1 MHTYKWL
8 AIETSTDMLS
18 LAIASTHG
26 DTSEVWTYTSQG
38 GAKSSQLV
46 LPEIVRL
53 MEDAQIGFTDLT
65 AVVFGKGPGSFT
77 GLRTACSVAQ
87 GLAFGA
93 GVPVLP
99 IDTLLAVAEEARYQ
113 IAQKQQQQKQHQK
126 QHQQLEH
133 LEHLEHLEQLPEQ
146 TQRFFVAM
154 DARMDQVYTAA
165 YEWRSA
171 WQCVQAPSVQSPED
185 ICVPTEW
192 KDLDFTTV
200 GNAWDA
206 FATRWPTTLSVKH
219 MHATP
224 TAQASLRLAPIAFEQ
239 GLAVLPEQALPIYIR
254 DKVAQTTQEREQLK
268 LISTIS
274 T

>member
-18 LAIASTHG
+18 LAIASTQG
-26 DTSEVWTYTSQG
+26 DSSEVWTHTSQG

-53 MEDAQIGFTDLT
+53 MDEAQIRFTDLT

-99 IDTLLAVAEEARYQ
+99 IDTLLAVAEDARYQ
-113 IAQKQQQQKQHQK
+113 NVQQKQQQKQ
-126 QHQQLEH
+126 QQP
-133 LEHLEHLEQLPEQ
+133 EQVPQQ
-146 TQRFFVAM
+146 TQRYFVAM

-165 YEWRSA
+165 YEWRSE
-171 WQCVQAPSVQSPED
+171 WQCVQAPSVNSPEN
-185 ICVPTEW
+185 ISVPTEW
-192 KDLDFTTV
+192 KDLEFTTV
-200 GNAWDA
+200 GNTWDA
-206 FATRWPTTLSVKH
+206 FAARWPAELSGQH
-219 MHATP
+219 MYAMP
-224 TAQASLRLAPIAFEQ
+224 TAQALLRLTPVAFGQ
-239 GLAVLPEQALPIYIR
+239 GLAVPPEEALPLYIR
-254 DKVAQTTQEREQLK
+254 DKVAQTTQQREQLK
-268 LISTIS
+268 LATTIS

>member
-8 AIETSTDMLS
+8 AIETSTDILS
-18 LAIASTHG
+18 LAIASTQG
-26 DTSEVWTYTSQG
+26 DSSEVWTHTSQG
-38 GAKSSQLV
+38 GAQSSQLV

-53 MEDAQIGFTDLT
+53 MDGAQIGFTDLT

-99 IDTLLAVAEEARYQ
+99 IDTLLAVAEDARDQ
-113 IAQKQQQQKQHQK
+113 SFQQQQQQKQHQT
-126 QHQQLEH
+126 QHHQI
-133 LEHLEHLEQLPEQ
+133 EQLPEQ

-165 YEWRSA
+165 YEWRSE

-185 ICVPTEW
+185 ICLPTEW

-206 FATRWPTTLSVKH
+206 FATRWSTTLSVKH

-224 TAQASLRLAPIAFEQ
+224 TAQALLRLAPIAFEQ

-268 LISTIS
+268 LIPTIS

>member
-8 AIETSTDMLS
+8 AIETSTDILS
-18 LAIASTHG
+18 LAIASTQG
-26 DTSEVWTYTSQG
+26 DKSQVWAHTSQG

-53 MEDAQIGFTDLT
+53 MEEAHMGFADLT

-93 GVPVLP
+93 GISVLP
-99 IDTLLAVAEEARYQ
+99 IDTLLAVAEDARYQ
-113 IAQKQQQQKQHQK
+113 STQKIQQQIQHQTH
-126 QHQQLEH
+126 HQQ
-133 LEHLEHLEQLPEQ
+133 LEQLPEE

-165 YEWRSA
+165 YEWRSE
-171 WQCVQAPSVQSPED
+171 WQCVQAPSVNSPEN
-185 ICVPTEW
+185 ISVPTEW
-192 KDLDFTTV
+192 KDLAFTTV
-200 GNAWDA
+200 GNTWDA
-206 FATRWPTTLSVKH
+206 FAARWPAELSGQH
-219 MHATP
+219 MYAMP
-224 TAQASLRLAPIAFEQ
+224 TAQALLRLSPVAFGQ
-239 GLAVLPEQALPIYIR
+239 GLAVLPEDALPLYIR
-254 DKVAQTTQEREQLK
+254 DKVAQTTQERAQFK
-268 LISTIS
+268 LATTIS

>member
-18 LAIASTHG
+18 LAIASTQG
-26 DTSEVWTYTSQG
+26 DKSQVWAHTSQG

-53 MEDAQIGFTDLT
+53 MDEAQIRFADLT

-93 GVPVLP
+93 GISVLP
-99 IDTLLAVAEEARYQ
+99 IDTLLAVAEDARYQ
-113 IAQKQQQQKQHQK
+113 STQQLQQQIQHQTH
-126 QHQQLEH
+126 HQQLEE
-133 LEHLEHLEQLPEQ
+133 LGQPSQ
-146 TQRFFVAM
+146 QPQRFFVAM

-165 YEWRSA
+165 YEWRSD
-171 WQCVQAPSVQSPED
+171 WQCVQAPSVNSPEN
-185 ICVPTEW
+185 ISVPTEW
-192 KDLDFTTV
+192 KDLAFTTV
-200 GNAWDA
+200 GNACDA
-206 FATRWPTTLSVKH
+206 FATRWPAELSGQH
-219 MHATP
+219 MSAMP
-224 TAQASLRLAPIAFEQ
+224 TAQALLRLSPVAFGQ
-239 GLAVLPEQALPIYIR
+239 GLAVPPEDALPLYIR
-254 DKVAQTTQEREQLK
+254 DKVAQTTQERAQLK
-268 LISTIS
+268 LATTIS

>member
-18 LAIASTHG
+18 LAIASTQG
-26 DTSEVWTYTSQG
+26 DKSHVWAHTSQG
-38 GAKSSQLV
+38 GTKSSQLL

-53 MEDAQIGFTDLT
+53 MEEAQMRFADLT

-93 GVPVLP
+93 GVLVLP
-99 IDTLLAVAEEARYQ
+99 IDTLLAVAEDARYQ
-113 IAQKQQQQKQHQK
+113 SVQQKQQQT
-126 QHQQLEH
+126 QQQP
-133 LEHLEHLEQLPEQ
+133 EQLPQQ

-165 YEWRSA
+165 YEWRSE
-171 WQCVQAPSVQSPED
+171 WQCVQDPSVNSPEK
-185 ICVPTEW
+185 ICIPAEW
-192 KDLDFTTV
+192 KDLEFSTV

-206 FATRWPTTLSVKH
+206 FATRWPTEFSGKN
-219 MHATP
+219 MHAMP
-224 TAQASLRLAPIAFEQ
+224 TAQALLRLSPIAFEQ
-239 GLAVLPEQALPIYIR
+239 GLAVSPENALPLYIR

-268 LISTIS
+268 LATTIS
-274 T
+274 K

>member
-18 LAIASTHG
+18 LAIASTQG
-26 DTSEVWTYTSQG
+26 DKSQVWAHTSQG

-53 MEDAQIGFTDLT
+53 MDEAHMGFADLT

-93 GVPVLP
+93 GISVLP
-99 IDTLLAVAEEARYQ
+99 IDTLLAVAEDARYHS
-113 IAQKQQQQKQHQK
+113 AQQLQQQIQQQT
-126 QHQQLEH
+126 QQQLD
-133 LEHLEHLEQLPEQ
+133 QLDQLDQLSQQP
-146 TQRFFVAM
+146 QRFFVAM

-165 YEWRSA
+165 YEWRSE
-171 WQCVQAPSVQSPED
+171 WQCVQAPSVNSPGN
-185 ICVPTEW
+185 ISVPTEW
-192 KDLDFTTV
+192 KDLAFTTV

-206 FATRWPTTLSVKH
+206 FAARSPAELSGQH
-219 MHATP
+219 MHAMP
-224 TAQASLRLAPIAFEQ
+224 TALALLRLSPVAFGQ
-239 GLAVLPEQALPIYIR
+239 GLSVPPEDALPLYIR
-254 DKVAQTTQEREQLK
+254 DKVAQTTQERAQLK
-268 LISTIS
+268 LATTIS

>member
-18 LAIASTHG
+18 LAIASTQG
-26 DTSEVWTYTSQG
+26 DKSQVWAHTSQG

-53 MEDAQIGFTDLT
+53 MEEAQIRFTDLT

-93 GVPVLP
+93 GISVLP
-99 IDTLLAVAEEARYQ
+99 IDTLLAVAEDARYQ
-113 IAQKQQQQKQHQK
+113 STQQIQHQTH
-126 QHQQLEH
+126 HQQ
-133 LEHLEHLEQLPEQ
+133 LEQLPEE

-165 YEWRSA
+165 YEWRSE
-171 WQCVQAPSVQSPED
+171 WQCVQAPSVNSPEN
-185 ICVPTEW
+185 ISVPTKW
-192 KDLDFTTV
+192 KDLAFTSV
-200 GNAWDA
+200 GNTWDA
-206 FATRWPTTLSVKH
+206 FAARWPAELSGHH
-219 MHATP
+219 MYAMP
-224 TAQASLRLAPIAFEQ
+224 TAQALLRLSPVAFGQ
-239 GLAVLPEQALPIYIR
+239 GLAVPPEEALPHYIR
-254 DKVAQTTQEREQLK
+254 DKVAQTTQERAQLK
-268 LISTIS
+268 LATTIS

>member
-1 MHTYKWL
+1 MRTYKWL

-18 LAIASTHG
+18 LAIALTQG
-26 DTSEVWTYTSQG
+26 DTSEVWVHTSQG

-53 MEDAQIGFTDLT
+53 MQEAQIPFKDLT

-93 GVPVLP
+93 GIPVLP
-99 IDTLLAVAEEARYQ
+99 IDTLLAVAQDAHYQ
-113 IAQKQQQQKQHQK
+113 SAQQTQQQ
-126 QHQQLEH
+126 
-133 LEHLEHLEQLPEQ
+133 LEQLPEEVK
-146 TQRFFVAM
+146 RFFVAM
-154 DARMDQVYTAA
+154 DARMDQAYTAA
-165 YEWRSA
+165 YEWRSE
-171 WQCVQAPSVQSPED
+171 WQCVQSPSVQSPED

-192 KDLDFTTV
+192 KDLDFITV

-206 FATRWPTTLSVKH
+206 FATRWPNAFSSKH
-219 MHATP
+219 MHAMP
-224 TAQASLRLAPIAFEQ
+224 TAQALLRLAPIAFEQ

-254 DKVAQTTQEREQLK
+254 DKVAQTTLEREQLK
-268 LISTIS
+268 LATTIS

>member
-18 LAIASTHG
+18 LAIAWTQG
-26 DTSEVWTYTSQG
+26 DKSQVWAHTSQG

-53 MEDAQIGFTDLT
+53 MEEAQMRFADLT

-93 GVPVLP
+93 GVLVLP
-99 IDTLLAVAEEARYQ
+99 IDTLLAVAEDARYQ
-113 IAQKQQQQKQHQK
+113 SVHQKQQQQ
-126 QHQQLEH
+126 QQQTQQQP
-133 LEHLEHLEQLPEQ
+133 EQLPQQ

-165 YEWRSA
+165 YEWRSD
-171 WQCVQAPSVQSPED
+171 WQCVQAPSVLSPED

-192 KDLDFTTV
+192 KDLEFTTV
-200 GNAWDA
+200 GNAWDG
-206 FATRWPTTLSVKH
+206 FAMRWPATLSSKH
-219 MHATP
+219 IHAMP
-224 TAQASLRLAPIAFEQ
+224 TAEALLRLAPVAFEQ
-239 GLAVLPEQALPIYIR
+239 GLAVSPENALPLYIR

-268 LISTIS
+268 LATTIS
-274 T
+274 K

>member
-18 LAIASTHG
+18 LAIASTQG
-26 DTSEVWTYTSQG
+26 DTSEVWGHTSQG

-53 MEDAQIGFTDLT
+53 MEEAQIRFTDLT

-99 IDTLLAVAEEARYQ
+99 IDTLLAVAEDARYQ
-113 IAQKQQQQKQHQK
+113 SAQQKQQQT
-126 QHQQLEH
+126 QQQQQ
-133 LEHLEHLEQLPEQ
+133 LEQLPEEA
-146 TQRFFVAM
+146 QRFFVAM

-165 YEWRSA
+165 YEWRSE
-171 WQCVQAPSVQSPED
+171 WQCVQAPSVLSPED

-200 GNAWDA
+200 GNAWDT

-219 MHATP
+219 MHAMP
-224 TAQASLRLAPIAFEQ
+224 TAQALLRLAPVAFEQ
-239 GLAVLPEQALPIYIR
+239 GLAVPPEQALPIYIR

-268 LISTIS
+268 LTSTIS

>member
-18 LAIASTHG
+18 LAIASTQG
-26 DTSEVWTYTSQG
+26 DASEVWAHTSQG

-46 LPEIVRL
+46 LPEVVRL
-53 MEDAQIGFTDLT
+53 MDEAQMRFTDLT

-93 GVPVLP
+93 GVLVLP
-99 IDTLLAVAEEARYQ
+99 IDTLLAVAEDARYQ
-113 IAQKQQQQKQHQK
+113 NAQQKHQHKHQQTQQQP
-126 QHQQLEH
+126 
-133 LEHLEHLEQLPEQ
+133 EQLTLQE
-146 TQRFFVAM
+146 QRFFVAM

-165 YEWRSA
+165 YEWRSD
-171 WQCVQAPSVQSPED
+171 WQCVQAPSVSSPEN
-185 ICVPTEW
+185 ISVPIEW
-192 KDLDFTTV
+192 KDLAFTTV

-206 FATRWPTTLSVKH
+206 FATRWPAELSGKH
-219 MHATP
+219 RHAMP
-224 TAQASLRLAPIAFEQ
+224 AAQALLRLAPFAWSQ
-239 GLAVLPEQALPIYIR
+239 GLAVPPEEALPLYIR

>member
-18 LAIASTHG
+18 LAIAWTQG
-26 DTSEVWTYTSQG
+26 DKSQVWAHTSQG

-53 MEDAQIGFTDLT
+53 MEEAQMRFADLT
-65 AVVFGKGPGSFT
+65 AVVLGKGPGSFT

-93 GVPVLP
+93 GVLVLP
-99 IDTLLAVAEEARYQ
+99 IDTLLAVAEDARYQ
-113 IAQKQQQQKQHQK
+113 NVQKKQQQT
-126 QHQQLEH
+126 QQQP
-133 LEHLEHLEQLPEQ
+133 EQLPQQ
-146 TQRFFVAM
+146 TQRFFVTM

-165 YEWRSA
+165 YEWRSD
-171 WQCVQAPSVQSPED
+171 WQCVQAPSVLSPED

-192 KDLDFTTV
+192 KDLEFTTV
-200 GNAWDA
+200 GNAWDG
-206 FATRWPTTLSVKH
+206 FAMRWPATLSSKH
-219 MHATP
+219 IHAMP
-224 TAQASLRLAPIAFEQ
+224 TAEALLRLAPVTFEQ
-239 GLAVLPEQALPIYIR
+239 GLAVSPENALPLYIR

-268 LISTIS
+268 LATTIS
-274 T
+274 K

>member
-18 LAIASTHG
+18 LAITSTQG
-26 DTSEVWTYTSQG
+26 DTSEVWGHTSQG

-53 MEDAQIGFTDLT
+53 MEEAQICFTDLT

-99 IDTLLAVAEEARYQ
+99 IDTLLAVAEDARYQ
-113 IAQKQQQQKQHQK
+113 NVQQKQQKTQQP
-126 QHQQLEH
+126 
-133 LEHLEHLEQLPEQ
+133 EQLPEEAK
-146 TQRFFVAM
+146 RFFVAM

-165 YEWRSA
+165 YEWRSE
-171 WQCVQAPSVQSPED
+171 WQCVQAPSVLSPED

-200 GNAWDA
+200 GNAWDT
-206 FATRWPTTLSVKH
+206 FATRWPTTLSVKN
-219 MHATP
+219 MHAMP
-224 TAQASLRLAPIAFEQ
+224 TAQALLRLAPVAFEQ
-239 GLAVLPEQALPIYIR
+239 GLAVSPENALPIYIR

-268 LISTIS
+268 LTSTIS

>member
-18 LAIASTHG
+18 LAIASTQG
-26 DTSEVWTYTSQG
+26 DKSQVWAHTSQG

-53 MEDAQIGFTDLT
+53 MEEAHMGFADLT

-93 GVPVLP
+93 GISVLP
-99 IDTLLAVAEEARYQ
+99 IDTLLAVAEDARYQ
-113 IAQKQQQQKQHQK
+113 NVQKKQQQT
-126 QHQQLEH
+126 QQ
-133 LEHLEHLEQLPEQ
+133 QPEQ
-146 TQRFFVAM
+146 IPQQPQRFFVAM

-165 YEWRSA
+165 YEWRSE
-171 WQCVQAPSVQSPED
+171 WQCVQEPSVNSPEN
-185 ICVPTEW
+185 ISVPTKW
-192 KDLDFTTV
+192 KDLAFTSV
-200 GNAWDA
+200 GNTWDA
-206 FATRWPTTLSVKH
+206 FAARWPAELSGQH
-219 MHATP
+219 MYAMP
-224 TAQASLRLAPIAFEQ
+224 TAQALLRLSPVAFGQ
-239 GLAVLPEQALPIYIR
+239 GLAVPPEEALPHYIR
-254 DKVAQTTQEREQLK
+254 DKVAQTTQERAQLK
-268 LISTIS
+268 LATTIS

>member
-18 LAIASTHG
+18 MAIASTQG
-26 DTSEVWTYTSQG
+26 DKFQVWVHASQG

-53 MEDAQIGFTDLT
+53 MDEAQIRFADLT

-99 IDTLLAVAEEARYQ
+99 IDTLLAVAEDARYQ
-113 IAQKQQQQKQHQK
+113 KAQ
-126 QHQQLEH
+126 QHQQQTQQQPEQP
-133 LEHLEHLEQLPEQ
+133 EQLSQQP
-146 TQRFFVAM
+146 QRFYVAM

-165 YEWRSA
+165 YEWRSD
-171 WQCVQAPSVQSPED
+171 WQCVQAPSVCFPEE
-185 ICVPTEW
+185 ISVPTEW
-192 KDLDFTTV
+192 KDLEFITV
-200 GNAWDA
+200 GNTWDA
-206 FATRWPTTLSVKH
+206 FTARSPAELSGKH
-219 MHATP
+219 MHAMP
-224 TAQASLRLAPIAFEQ
+224 TAQALLRLSPIAFEQ
-239 GLAVLPEQALPIYIR
+239 GLAVSPENALPLYIR
-254 DKVAQTTQEREQLK
+254 DKVAQTTQERAQLK
-268 LISTIS
+268 LATTIS
-274 T
+274 I

>member
-18 LAIASTHG
+18 LAITSTQG
-26 DTSEVWTYTSQG
+26 DTSEVWGHTSQG

-53 MEDAQIGFTDLT
+53 MEEAQIRFTDLT

-99 IDTLLAVAEEARYQ
+99 IDTLLAVAEDARYQ
-113 IAQKQQQQKQHQK
+113 SAQQKQQQT
-126 QHQQLEH
+126 QQQQQ
-133 LEHLEHLEQLPEQ
+133 LEQLPEEAK
-146 TQRFFVAM
+146 RFFVAM

-165 YEWRSA
+165 YEWRSE
-171 WQCVQAPSVQSPED
+171 WQCVQSPSVQSPED

-192 KDLDFTTV
+192 KDLDFITV

-206 FATRWPTTLSVKH
+206 FATRWPNALSSKH
-219 MHATP
+219 MHAMP
-224 TAQASLRLAPIAFEQ
+224 TAQALLRLAPIAFEQ
-239 GLAVLPEQALPIYIR
+239 GLDVLPEQALPIYIR
-254 DKVAQTTQEREQLK
+254 DKVAQTTLEREQLK
-268 LISTIS
+268 LATTIS

>member
-8 AIETSTDMLS
+8 ALETSTDLLS
-18 LAIASTHG
+18 LAVASSHG
-26 DTSEVWTYTSQG
+26 DASQVWAHTSAG

-53 MEDAQIGFTDLT
+53 MEDAHMRFTDLT

-87 GLAFGA
+87 GLAYGA

-99 IDTLLAVAEEARYQ
+99 IDTLLAVAEDARFQ
-113 IAQKQQQQKQHQK
+113 NMHL
-126 QHQQLEH
+126 QQL
-133 LEHLEHLEQLPEQ
+133 QQTMQQIVKPED

-165 YEWRSA
+165 YEWQSG
-171 WQCVQAPSVQSPED
+171 WHCVQAPSVDSPEN
-185 ICVPTEW
+185 ICIPTQW
-192 KDLDFTTV
+192 KDHDFTTA

-206 FATRWPTTLSVKH
+206 FSARWPTASAGKH
-219 MHATP
+219 MHAMP
-224 TAQASLRLAPIAFEQ
+224 TAQALLRLAPVAFEQ
-239 GLAVLPEQALPIYIR
+239 GLAVSPEDALPIYIR
-254 DKVAQTTQEREQLK
+254 DKVAQTTQEREQIK
-268 LISTIS
+268 LASTMSI
-274 T
+274 

>member
-8 AIETSTDMLS
+8 AIETSTDILS
-18 LAIASTHG
+18 LAIASTQG
-26 DTSEVWTYTSQG
+26 DSSEVWTHTSQG
-38 GAKSSQLV
+38 GAQSSQLV

-53 MEDAQIGFTDLT
+53 MDGAQIGFTDLT

-99 IDTLLAVAEEARYQ
+99 IDTLLAVAEDARHQ
-113 IAQKQQQQKQHQK
+113 SLQQQQQQKQHQTR
-126 QHQQLEH
+126 HQQLEQ
-133 LEHLEHLEQLPEQ
+133 LEQLEQLPEEA
-146 TQRFFVAM
+146 QRFFVAM

-165 YEWRSA
+165 YEWRSE
-171 WQCVQAPSVQSPED
+171 WQCVQAPSVLSPED

-192 KDLDFTTV
+192 KDLEFTTV
-200 GNAWDA
+200 GNAWDG
-206 FATRWPTTLSVKH
+206 FAMRWPATLSSKH
-219 MHATP
+219 MHAMP
-224 TAQASLRLAPIAFEQ
+224 TAEALLRLAPVAFEQ
-239 GLAVLPEQALPIYIR
+239 GLAVSPENALPLYIR

-268 LISTIS
+268 LATTIS

>member
-8 AIETSTDMLS
+8 AIETSTDILS
-18 LAIASTHG
+18 LAIASTQG
-26 DTSEVWTYTSQG
+26 DKSQVWAHTSQG

-53 MEDAQIGFTDLT
+53 MEDAQIRFTDLT

-93 GVPVLP
+93 GISVLP
-99 IDTLLAVAEEARYQ
+99 IDTLLAVAEDARYQ
-113 IAQKQQQQKQHQK
+113 STQKIQQQIQHQTH
-126 QHQQLEH
+126 HQQ
-133 LEHLEHLEQLPEQ
+133 LEQLPEEA
-146 TQRFFVAM
+146 QRFFVAM

-165 YEWRSA
+165 YEWRSE
-171 WQCVQAPSVQSPED
+171 WQCVQAPSVNSPEN
-185 ICVPTEW
+185 ISVPTEW
-192 KDLDFTTV
+192 KDLAFITV

-206 FATRWPTTLSVKH
+206 FAARWSAELSGQH
-219 MHATP
+219 MYAMP
-224 TAQASLRLAPIAFEQ
+224 TAQALLRLSPVAFGQ
-239 GLAVLPEQALPIYIR
+239 GLSVPPEDALPLYIR
-254 DKVAQTTQEREQLK
+254 DKVAQTTQERAQLK
-268 LISTIS
+268 LATTIS

>member
-18 LAIASTHG
+18 LAIASTQG
-26 DTSEVWTYTSQG
+26 DTSEVWTHTSQG

-53 MEDAQIGFTDLT
+53 MEEAQIRFTDLT

-99 IDTLLAVAEEARYQ
+99 IDTLLAVAEDARYQ
-113 IAQKQQQQKQHQK
+113 SAQQLQQQTQQQKQP
-126 QHQQLEH
+126 
-133 LEHLEHLEQLPEQ
+133 EQLPEEAK
-146 TQRFFVAM
+146 RFFVAM

-165 YEWRSA
+165 YEWRSE
-171 WQCVQAPSVQSPED
+171 WQCVQSPSVQSPED

-192 KDLDFTTV
+192 KDLDLTTV

-206 FATRWPTTLSVKH
+206 FATRWPNALSSKH
-219 MHATP
+219 MHAMP
-224 TAQASLRLAPIAFEQ
+224 TAQALLRLAPVAFEQ
-239 GLAVLPEQALPIYIR
+239 GLAVPPEQALPIYIR

-268 LISTIS
+268 LTSTIS

>member
-18 LAIASTHG
+18 LALAASHG
-26 DTSEVWTYTSQG
+26 DTSVVWAHTSAG

-53 MEDAQIGFTDLT
+53 MEDAQIRFTDLT

-99 IDTLLAVAEEARYQ
+99 IDTLMAVAEDARYQ
-113 IAQKQQQQKQHQK
+113 NAQQQQ
-126 QHQQLEH
+126 QQT
-133 LEHLEHLEQLPEQ
+133 QLQPEQ
-146 TQRFFVAM
+146 PPEEAQRFFVAM

-165 YEWRSA
+165 YAWRSG
-171 WQCVQAPSVQSPED
+171 WQCVQAPSVNAPED
-185 ICVPTEW
+185 ICVPTPW

-206 FATRWPTTLSVKH
+206 FSTRWPTALASKH
-219 MHATP
+219 MHAMP
-224 TAQASLRLAPIAFEQ
+224 TAQALLRLSPLACEQ
-239 GLAVLPEQALPIYIR
+239 GLAVPPEDALPVYIR
-254 DKVAQTTQEREQLK
+254 DKVAQTTQEREQIK
-268 LISTIS
+268 LATTIS

>member
-18 LAIASTHG
+18 LAIASTQG
-26 DTSEVWTYTSQG
+26 DASEVWVHTSHG
-38 GAKSSQLV
+38 GAKSSQLA
-46 LPEIVRL
+46 LPEIVQL
-53 MEDAQIGFTDLT
+53 MKEAQIRFTDLT

-99 IDTLLAVAEEARYQ
+99 IDTLLAVAEDARYQ
-113 IAQKQQQQKQHQK
+113 NAQQKQQQT
-126 QHQQLEH
+126 QQQP
-133 LEHLEHLEQLPEQ
+133 EQLTLQE
-146 TQRFFVAM
+146 QRFFVAM

-165 YEWRSA
+165 YEWRTH
-171 WQCVQAPSVQSPED
+171 WQCVQAPSVSSPEN
-185 ICVPTEW
+185 ISIPTEW
-192 KDLDFTTV
+192 KDLEFTTV

-206 FATRWPTTLSVKH
+206 FATRWPAKFSGKH
-219 MHATP
+219 RHAMP
-224 TAQASLRLAPIAFEQ
+224 TAQALLRLAPFAWSQ
-239 GLAVLPEQALPIYIR
+239 GLALSPEEALPLYIR

-268 LISTIS
+268 LATTIS

>member
-26 DTSEVWTYTSQG
+26 DTSEVWVHTSQG
-38 GAKSSQLV
+38 GAQSSQQV

-53 MEDAQIGFTDLT
+53 MEGAQIGFTDLT

-99 IDTLLAVAEEARYQ
+99 IDTLLAVAEDARHQ
-113 IAQKQQQQKQHQK
+113 SLQQQQQQKQHQTR
-126 QHQQLEH
+126 HQQLEQ
-133 LEHLEHLEQLPEQ
+133 LEQLEQLPEEA
-146 TQRFFVAM
+146 QRFFVAM

-165 YEWRSA
+165 YEWRSE
-171 WQCVQAPSVQSPED
+171 WQCVQAPSVLSPED

-192 KDLDFTTV
+192 KNLDFTTA

-206 FATRWPTTLSVKH
+206 FATRPTTLSVKH
-219 MHATP
+219 MHAMP
-224 TAQASLRLAPIAFEQ
+224 TAQALLRLSPITFEQ
-239 GLAVLPEQALPIYIR
+239 GLAVPPEQALPIYIR

>member
-18 LAIASTHG
+18 LAITSTQG
-26 DTSEVWTYTSQG
+26 DTSEVWGHTSQG

-53 MEDAQIGFTDLT
+53 MEEAQIRFTDLT

-99 IDTLLAVAEEARYQ
+99 IDTLLAVAEDARYQ
-113 IAQKQQQQKQHQK
+113 SAQQKQQQT
-126 QHQQLEH
+126 QQQQQ
-133 LEHLEHLEQLPEQ
+133 LEQLPEEA
-146 TQRFFVAM
+146 QRFFVAM

-165 YEWRSA
+165 YEWRSE
-171 WQCVQAPSVQSPED
+171 WQCVQAPSVLSPED

-200 GNAWDA
+200 GNAWDT

-219 MHATP
+219 MHAMP
-224 TAQASLRLAPIAFEQ
+224 TAQALLRLAPVAFEQ
-239 GLAVLPEQALPIYIR
+239 GLAVPPEQALPIYIR

-268 LISTIS
+268 LTSTIS

>member
-18 LAIASTHG
+18 LAIASTQG
-26 DTSEVWTYTSQG
+26 DKSQVWAHTSQG

-53 MEDAQIGFTDLT
+53 MEEAHMGFADLT

-77 GLRTACSVAQ
+77 GLRTACSVTQ

-93 GVPVLP
+93 GISVLP
-99 IDTLLAVAEEARYQ
+99 IDTLLAVAEDARYQ
-113 IAQKQQQQKQHQK
+113 STQQLQQQIQHQTH
-126 QHQQLEH
+126 HQQ
-133 LEHLEHLEQLPEQ
+133 LEQLPEE

-165 YEWRSA
+165 YEWRSD
-171 WQCVQAPSVQSPED
+171 WQCVKAPSVNSPENTS
-185 ICVPTEW
+185 VPTEW
-192 KDLDFTTV
+192 KDLEFVTV

-206 FATRWPTTLSVKH
+206 FAARWPAELSGQH
-219 MHATP
+219 MFAMP
-224 TAQASLRLAPIAFEQ
+224 TAQALLRLSPVAFGQ
-239 GLAVLPEQALPIYIR
+239 GLAVQPEDALPLYIR
-254 DKVAQTTQEREQLK
+254 DKVAQTNQERAQLK
-268 LISTIS
+268 LATTIS

>member
-18 LAIASTHG
+18 LAIASTQG
-26 DTSEVWTYTSQG
+26 DSSEVWTHTSQG
-38 GAKSSQLV
+38 GAQSSQLV

-53 MEDAQIGFTDLT
+53 MDGAQIGFTDLT

-93 GVPVLP
+93 GVYVLP
-99 IDTLLAVAEEARYQ
+99 IDTLLAVAEDARHQ
-113 IAQKQQQQKQHQK
+113 SLQQQQQQKQHQT
-126 QHQQLEH
+126 QHHQI
-133 LEHLEHLEQLPEQ
+133 EQLPEQ

-165 YEWRSA
+165 YEWRSE

-185 ICVPTEW
+185 ICLPTEW

-206 FATRWPTTLSVKH
+206 FATRWSTTLSVKN

-224 TAQASLRLAPIAFEQ
+224 TAQALLRLAPIAFEQ

-268 LISTIS
+268 LIPTIS

>member
-18 LAIASTHG
+18 LAIASTQG
-26 DTSEVWTYTSQG
+26 DVSEMWTHTSQG

-53 MEDAQIGFTDLT
+53 MEAAQIRFSDLT

-99 IDTLLAVAEEARYQ
+99 IDTLLAVAEDARYQ
-113 IAQKQQQQKQHQK
+113 NVQQKQQPIK
-126 QHQQLEH
+126 
-133 LEHLEHLEQLPEQ
+133 LPKEI
-146 TQRFFVAM
+146 QRFFVAM

-165 YEWRSA
+165 YEWQSE
-171 WQCVQAPSVQSPED
+171 WQCVQAASVNSPEE
-185 ICVPTEW
+185 ICLPTEW
-192 KDLDFTTV
+192 KDLAFTTV

-206 FATRWPTTLSVKH
+206 FTTRWPAEFSGKH
-219 MHATP
+219 MHAMP
-224 TAQASLRLAPIAFEQ
+224 TAQALLRLSPIAFEQ
-239 GLAVLPEQALPIYIR
+239 GLPVPPEEALPLYIR
-254 DKVAQTTQEREQLK
+254 DKVAQTTQERVQLK
-268 LISTIS
+268 LATTIS

>member
-18 LAIASTHG
+18 LAIASTQG
-26 DTSEVWTYTSQG
+26 DKSQVWAYTSQG

-53 MEDAQIGFTDLT
+53 MDEAQIRFADLT

-93 GVPVLP
+93 GTFVLP
-99 IDTLLAVAEEARYQ
+99 IDTLLAVAEDARYQ
-113 IAQKQQQQKQHQK
+113 SMQQIQHQTH
-126 QHQQLEH
+126 HQQLEE
-133 LEHLEHLEQLPEQ
+133 LGQPSQ
-146 TQRFFVAM
+146 QPQRFFVAM

-165 YEWRSA
+165 YEWRSD
-171 WQCVQAPSVQSPED
+171 WQCVQAPSVNSPEN
-185 ICVPTEW
+185 ISVPTEW
-192 KDLDFTTV
+192 KDLAFTTV
-200 GNAWDA
+200 GNTCDA
-206 FATRWPTTLSVKH
+206 FATRWPAELSGKH
-219 MHATP
+219 MHAMP
-224 TAQASLRLAPIAFEQ
+224 TAQALLRLSPVAFGQ
-239 GLAVLPEQALPIYIR
+239 GLAVPPEDALPLYIR
-254 DKVAQTTQEREQLK
+254 DKVAQTTQERAQLK
-268 LISTIS
+268 LATTIS

>member
-18 LAIASTHG
+18 LAIASTQG
-26 DTSEVWTYTSQG
+26 DTSEVWAHTSQG

-53 MEDAQIGFTDLT
+53 MEEAQIRFSDLT

-99 IDTLLAVAEEARYQ
+99 IDTLLAVAEEARFQ
-113 IAQKQQQQKQHQK
+113 NA
-126 QHQQLEH
+126 
-133 LEHLEHLEQLPEQ
+133 
-146 TQRFFVAM
+146 QRFFVAM

-165 YEWRSA
+165 YEWRSE
-171 WQCVQAPSVQSPED
+171 WQCVQAPSVQSTED

-206 FATRWPTTLSVKH
+206 FATRWPTKLSVKH
-219 MHATP
+219 MYAMP
-224 TAQASLRLAPIAFEQ
+224 TAQALLRLAPIAFEQ
-239 GLAVLPEQALPIYIR
+239 GLAVLPEQALPLYIR

-268 LISTIS
+268 HATTIS

>member
-18 LAIASTHG
+18 LAIASTQG
-26 DTSEVWTYTSQG
+26 DTSEVWVHTSQG

-53 MEDAQIGFTDLT
+53 MEEAQIRFTDLT

-93 GVPVLP
+93 GISVLP
-99 IDTLLAVAEEARYQ
+99 IDTLLAVAEDARYQ
-113 IAQKQQQQKQHQK
+113 STQQLQQQIQHQMH
-126 QHQQLEH
+126 HQQLEQH
-133 LEHLEHLEQLPEQ
+133 PEE

-165 YEWRSA
+165 YEWRSE
-171 WQCVQAPSVQSPED
+171 WQCVQAPSVNSPEN
-185 ICVPTEW
+185 ISVPTEW
-192 KDLDFTTV
+192 KDLAFITV
-200 GNAWDA
+200 GNAWDV
-206 FATRWPTTLSVKH
+206 FAARWPAELSDKH
-219 MHATP
+219 MHAMP
-224 TAQASLRLAPIAFEQ
+224 TAQALLRLSPVAFGQ
-239 GLAVLPEQALPIYIR
+239 GLAVQPEDALPLYIR
-254 DKVAQTTQEREQLK
+254 DKVAQTTQERAQFK
-268 LISTIS
+268 LATTIS